1 MGEGASRFV
10 CREGVQA
17 RGPRMGDGVARD
29 AIRLALV
36 QAGLAVAAAV
46 AFFVYRDAAAAG
58 GALAGSGIALA
69 LTALHARRVRLA
81 ARATRS
87 RPGAETLVLGI
98 GVFERFAVAAGL
110 FALGIGYWKLAPV
123 PVIAGFAV
131 CQIGWFVAGSLPGPG
146 GKPRP

>member
-1 MGEGASRFV
+1 MQRG
-10 CREGVQA
+10 
-17 RGPRMGDGVARD
+17 GPRLGDGVARD
-29 AIRLALV
+29 AIRLASV
-36 QAGLAVAAAV
+36 QAALALAVAV
-46 AFFVYRDAAAAG
+46 AFFLYRDAAAAG

-81 ARATRS
+81 TRATRS

-110 FALGIGYWKLAPV
+110 FALVIGYWKLAPV

-131 CQIGWFVAGSLPGPG
+131 CQVGWFLAGSLNGPG
-146 GKPRP
+146 GKPRPSDM